1 MRNDICTIPVSDA
14 FEINDGCPICRMRKT
29 VEERIIEYIM
39 GAAMMEPDVRIET
52 NKLGFCGRHLEK
64 MSSRRG
70 KLQLA
75 LILESHLKELHNDI
89 FKAPLLSGPKRV
101 SLTEKKLSSCFVCE
115 KIEWGFVR
123 MIDTIYRTYEH
134 DRDFREMFDN
144 QSVFCLE
151 HYKLLGSGCS
161 KKNMKRYHEEFLDS
175 IKEKAG
181 NYLLS
186 LNADLNKF
194 CSMYDYRNNGEKD
207 WGTSIDSVERT
218 IAYLTGE
225 LTE

>member
-1 MRNDICTIPVSDA
+1 MRNDICTIPVTDA

-52 NKLGFCGRHLEK
+52 NKLGFCGRHLNK
-64 MSSRRG
+64 MVSRRG

-75 LILESHLKELHNDI
+75 LTLESHVKELHNDI
-89 FKAPLLSGPKRV
+89 FKSPLVPDSKKGAV
-101 SLTEKKLSSCFVCE
+101 ADKKLSSCFVCE
-115 KIEWGFVR
+115 KIDWGFER
-123 MIDTIYRTYEH
+123 MIDTIYRTYETN
-134 DRDFREMFDN
+134 RDFREMFDN
-144 QSVFCLE
+144 QPVFCLE
-151 HYKLLGSGCS
+151 HFKLLALGCS
-161 KKNMKRYHEEFLDS
+161 KRNMKRYNGEFLDTL
-175 IKEKAG
+175 KEKTG
-181 NYLLS
+181 NYLAS

-194 CSMYDYRNNGEKD
+194 CSMYDYINNGEKD

-218 IAYLTGE
+218 IAFLTGE